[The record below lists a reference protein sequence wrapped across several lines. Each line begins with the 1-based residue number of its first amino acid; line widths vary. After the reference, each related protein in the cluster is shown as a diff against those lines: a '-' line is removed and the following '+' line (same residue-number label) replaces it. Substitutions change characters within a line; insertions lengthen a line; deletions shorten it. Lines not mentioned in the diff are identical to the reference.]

1 MKTFN
6 YTEARKNFASVLDA
20 VTDDQ
25 EPAVVTRAG
34 HEPVVIVP
42 LREYQSLS
50 ETDYL
55 LRNPANAE
63 HLRAGIAELEAGN
76 TVAHEPID
84 EAAA

>member
-1 MKTFN
+1 MQTFSYAQACRN
-6 YTEARKNFASVLDA
+6 LASILTV

-25 EPAVVTRAG
+25 EPVVVAHAG

-42 LREYQSLS
+42 LREYESLK

-63 HLRAGIAELEAGN
+63 HLRTGIAELES
-76 TVAHEPID
+76 ID
-84 EAAA
+84 GLL